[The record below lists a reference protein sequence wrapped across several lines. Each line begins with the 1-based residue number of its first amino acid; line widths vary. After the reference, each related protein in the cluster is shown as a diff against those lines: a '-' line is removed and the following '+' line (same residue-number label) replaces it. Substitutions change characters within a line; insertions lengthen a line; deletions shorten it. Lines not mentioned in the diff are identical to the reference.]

1 MRSIIATL
9 SASGLL
15 MAVPVAAQTA
25 RDANSTREAYG
36 ARLAPESSETDFST
50 VRVNK
55 RLDTRIASRIST
67 RIERYRVGATADP
80 AAAFSAARDQLIKQ
94 VTPVQPAP

>member
-9 SASGLL
+9 SVLGPL
-15 MAVPVAAQTA
+15 MAAPVAAQTT

-36 ARLAPESSETDFST
+36 ARLAPETSDTDFST
-50 VRVNK
+50 AKVNR

-67 RIERYRVGATADP
+67 RIERYRVGTTADP
-80 AAAFSAARDQLIKQ
+80 AAAFSAAQDQLTKQ
-94 VTPVQPAP
+94 VTPIQAVP